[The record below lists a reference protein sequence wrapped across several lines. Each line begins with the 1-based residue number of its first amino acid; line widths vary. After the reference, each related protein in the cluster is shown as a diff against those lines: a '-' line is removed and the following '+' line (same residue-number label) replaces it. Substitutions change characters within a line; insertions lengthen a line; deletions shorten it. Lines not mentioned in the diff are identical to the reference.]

1 MTDETA
7 VDPVRHSPSVEVVD
21 KGLRAGALGL
31 AASVVIGVASTAPA
45 YSLAATL
52 GFIVAGVGLQSPII
66 VILAF
71 VPMLFTAI
79 GYSELN
85 KADPDCG
92 TTFTWAT
99 RAFGPKTGW
108 LGGWGILAA
117 DILVMASL
125 AQVAGQ
131 YVFLL
136 FNADGIGHDPTSN
149 WVLLVGVLWIVLMT
163 YICYV
168 GITVSAR
175 LQTVLLTIELLIL
188 LVFSVVA
195 LVRVG
200 AGNATAGSIHVHWS
214 WFDPFHI
221 GSFSVFFRGLLL
233 MIFIYWGWDSAVS
246 VNEETTDPAKTPG
259 RAAVLSTI
267 LLVVTYTLVTLAAQ
281 SFAGIGTTGIG
292 LGNEDNFGDVLSV
305 LGSAV
310 FGAGWLGSTL
320 SHLLVLM
327 VLTSAAASTQ
337 TTILPTARTTL
348 SMAIYKALPKVFGKV
363 HPRFLTPSV
372 STLTFGAVSIVLY
385 VIMNSVANPTG
396 VIADA
401 VTALGMMI
409 AFYYGLTGFACTW
422 YYRHTLRG
430 SQRNLW
436 MRGILPSL
444 GGVILYFALI
454 WSLHDDWLDPDITG
468 AASYTVWQLPFAPHW
483 RIGGAFLLGVGT
495 IIVGIVLMIIWRI
508 VAPPFFKGET
518 LNRDTPTLVPDDGV
532 LAPSPPPAG

>member
-281 SFAGIGTTGIG
+281 SFAGDRDDRDRARQRGQ
-292 LGNEDNFGDVLSV
+292 LRRC
-305 LGSAV
+305 AV
-310 FGAGWLGSTL
+310 GAG
-320 SHLLVLM
+320 
-327 VLTSAAASTQ
+327 Q
-337 TTILPTARTTL
+337 R
-348 SMAIYKALPKVFGKV
+348 
-363 HPRFLTPSV
+363 RFRR
-372 STLTFGAVSIVLY
+372 
-385 VIMNSVANPTG
+385 
-396 VIADA
+396 
-401 VTALGMMI
+401 
-409 AFYYGLTGFACTW
+409 GLAG
-422 YYRHTLRG
+422 
-430 SQRNLW
+430 
-436 MRGILPSL
+436 
-444 GGVILYFALI
+444 
-454 WSLHDDWLDPDITG
+454 LDP
-468 AASYTVWQLPFAPHW
+468 
-483 RIGGAFLLGVGT
+483 
-495 IIVGIVLMIIWRI
+495 
-508 VAPPFFKGET
+508 E
-518 LNRDTPTLVPDDGV
+518 
-532 LAPSPPPAG
+532 PPAGADGVDVGGRVHPDNDPAHRPHHPVDGHLQGAAQACSARYIRDS

>member
-1 MTDETA
+1 MAHNRCVGKHRHPVHGWRVAMTSEA
-7 VDPVRHSPSVEVVD
+7 APMPGQSGSGPSAEVAE
-21 KGLRAGALGL
+21 KGLKTGALGL

-108 LGGWGILAA
+108 LGGWGILAS

-168 GITVSAR
+168 GIELSAR
-175 LQTVLLTIELLIL
+175 RQRGLLTIELIML
-188 LVFSVVA
+188 LVFSIVA
-195 LVRVG
+195 LVKVG
-200 AGNATAGSIHVHWS
+200 TNHATAGSIDVAWS
-214 WFDPFHI
+214 WFNPFHI
-221 GSFSVFFRGLLL
+221 ASFSVFFRGLLL

-246 VNEETTDPAKTPG
+246 VNEETADPSKTPG
-259 RAAVLSTI
+259 RAAIISTFM
-267 LLVVTYTLVTLAAQ
+267 LVVTYTLVTLAAQ
-281 SFAGIGTTGIG
+281 SFAGTGSTG
-292 LGNEDNFGDVLSV
+292 LGLNNQANSSDVLSV
-305 LGSAV
+305 LGKAV
-310 FGAGWLGSTL
+310 FGNGALGTTL

-327 VLTSAAASTQ
+327 ALTSAAASTQ

-348 SMAIYKALPKVFGKV
+348 SMAVYRAIPKVFAK
-363 HPRFLTPSV
+363 
-372 STLTFGAVSIVLY
+372 I
-385 VIMNSVANPTG
+385 
-396 VIADA
+396 
-401 VTALGMMI
+401 
-409 AFYYGLTGFACTW
+409 
-422 YYRHTLRG
+422 
-430 SQRNLW
+430 
-436 MRGILPSL
+436 
-444 GGVILYFALI
+444 
-454 WSLHDDWLDPDITG
+454 
-468 AASYTVWQLPFAPHW
+468 
-483 RIGGAFLLGVGT
+483 
-495 IIVGIVLMIIWRI
+495 
-508 VAPPFFKGET
+508 
-518 LNRDTPTLVPDDGV
+518 
-532 LAPSPPPAG
+532 